1 MSSFI
6 RPIGVHRDINELEF
20 ISALLQS
27 HQHVIR
33 SSGSIKA
40 VDIAVYL
47 KSRHGIIVA
56 EDVIDHLIITEL
68 AGQIQTDMQKPLVEN
83 LKDKK
88 VLTIGIIFF

>member
-6 RPIGVHRDINELEF
+6 RPIGVHRDINELKY

-47 KSRHGIIVA
+47 KSRHGVIVSEEA
-56 EDVIDHLIITEL
+56 IDQLIITEL
-68 AGQIQTDMQKPLVEN
+68 AGKIQNVVQ
-83 LKDKK
+83 
-88 VLTIGIIFF
+88 